1 MCTSIPSSPPSQ
13 YNCNWHSS
21 GLLNTLYHYYC
32 YWRLV
37 TVATACIPSCPCPVC
52 SRSFKSSVEGLKY
65 NACSSL
71 FNFLSTGFC
80 ERLFS
85 WLTGY
90 LNSPRKDCT
99 ADVVLY
105 LLIVIWHHCE
115 QFNEIRNTFC
125 TENGTDC
132 NNNNN
137 NFPPL
142 IFNSCSWI
150 AQIKKVTVAL
160 LPCPV
165 FHVVLYAWEGCNWR
179 TGHASGKWLFH

>member
-1 MCTSIPSSPPSQ
+1 MCAQVFPLLHPRSIIAIDILLVSLEYTLPLLLETCNSS
-13 YNCNWHSS
+13 H
-21 GLLNTLYHYYC
+21 
-32 YWRLV
+32 R
-37 TVATACIPSCPCPVC
+37 IPSCPCPVC

-71 FNFLSTGFC
+71 FNFLFTGFSK
-80 ERLFS
+80 RLFS

-90 LNSPRKDCT
+90 SNSPRKDCT
-99 ADVVLY
+99 ADVVLF

-137 NFPPL
+137 FPPL
-142 IFNSCSWI
+142 VFNSCSWI

-165 FHVVLYAWEGCNWR
+165 FHVALYAWEGCNWR